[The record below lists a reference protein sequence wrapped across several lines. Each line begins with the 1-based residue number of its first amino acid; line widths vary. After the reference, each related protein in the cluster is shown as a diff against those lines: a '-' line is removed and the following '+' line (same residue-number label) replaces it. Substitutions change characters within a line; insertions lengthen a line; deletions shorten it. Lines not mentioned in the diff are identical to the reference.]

1 MTVKKITAI
10 IDELQLTAV
19 GTALESRGVMGFTVH
34 PVQGRGDYC
43 NTYSRNQ
50 LVNHVQI
57 EIYTSGK
64 YAHRIAKLIIQTAD
78 VGAQSEGLVAITAVD
93 QLYWICG
100 GDTAAA
106 NEFKYYEVMHG

>member
-1 MTVKKITAI
+1 MAIKKITAI

-19 GTALESRGVMGFTVH
+19 ETALESQGVKGFTIH

-50 LVNHVQI
+50 LVNHAQI
-57 EIYTSGK
+57 EIYTSVK
-64 YAHRIAKLIIQTAD
+64 HANKIAKLIIQTAD

-93 QLYWICG
+93 QLYWVCS

-106 NEFKYYEVMHG
+106 NEFKYYEVEHG